1 MQLHASRL
9 LLGIAALAA
18 VAACS
23 PDNSIAT
30 VTAPDAALNS
40 ASATGVAMRF
50 LHAKVCPS
58 AVAGEARC
66 HSLVRVDDSE
76 SPLATSGPTGYVPAD
91 LRSAY
96 SLAATGGAGQT
107 IAIVD
112 AYDDGNAESDLAVYR
127 KQFGLTACTTANGC
141 FRKV

>member
-9 LLGIAALAA
+9 LLGLAALAA

-23 PDNSIAT
+23 PDNSIPS
-30 VTAPDAALNS
+30 VTAPDAALSS
-40 ASATGVAMRF
+40 ASATGTAMRL

-58 AVAGEARC
+58 AAPGEARC
-66 HSLVRVDDSE
+66 HSLLRVDESG
-76 SPLATSGPTGYVPAD
+76 SPLASSGPTGYAPAD
-91 LRSAY
+91 LLSAY

-112 AYDDGNAESDLAVYR
+112 AYDD
-127 KQFGLTACTTANGC
+127 
-141 FRKV
+141 